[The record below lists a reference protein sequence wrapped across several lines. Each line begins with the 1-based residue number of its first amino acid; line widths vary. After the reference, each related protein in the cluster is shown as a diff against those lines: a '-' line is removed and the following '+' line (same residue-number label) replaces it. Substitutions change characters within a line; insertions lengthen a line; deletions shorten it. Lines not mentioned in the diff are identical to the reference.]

1 VNAASAVMAKARCLY
16 GRHITVEE
24 YDTLASARSVGEFA
38 AILKGLGRY
47 KEALSE
53 VNPAEIHRGA
63 LENIIS
69 KESFKTSVRLCAFA
83 GAGEKMLRAFVLV
96 KSEIEQILRLVTLL
110 NSGSADEFI
119 VDLPAFLIHHASFDL
134 LAFAHVRD
142 FDSMLAVLSKTP
154 YAKILE
160 GFKPDMGRVADFR
173 GIEYSLLLY
182 YYKNIFKTIDKMLDG
197 MAKTEMTSL
206 VRKEVDLLNF
216 DSALRLKLYYG
227 KSDAYIKSQML
238 PFYYRLKPS
247 NIDPILAA
255 DNAHEMMDMFYKLSH
270 SGNNPYKFDAA
281 VYDRRTYRRVLRSL
295 RFTANSAVSTY
306 VYIELSK
313 IEVKNLF
320 SIIEG
325 IRYGLSPDKIKEHII
340 I

>member
-1 VNAASAVMAKARCLY
+1 MAKARCIY
-16 GRHITVEE
+16 GRHITDEE
-24 YDTLASARSVGEFA
+24 YDTLAAARSVGDFA
-38 AILKGLGRY
+38 AILKEHRRY
-47 KEALSE
+47 NRALAE
-53 VNPAEIHRGA
+53 VNPSDIHRGA
-63 LENIIS
+63 LEHIIS
-69 KESFKTSVRLCAFA
+69 KENFKTSVRLCAFA
-83 GAGEKMLRAFVLV
+83 GTGEKMLKAFVLV
-96 KSEIEQILRLVTLL
+96 KSEIEQILRLITLL
-110 NSGSADEFI
+110 DSDSAEGFI

-134 LAFAHVRD
+134 LAFANVRD
-142 FDSMLAVLSKTP
+142 FDSMLAVLAKTP
-154 YAKILE
+154 YAKILA
-160 GFKPDMGRVADFR
+160 GFKPSAGVTADFR
-173 GIEYSLLLY
+173 GIEYALLLY

-197 MAKTEMTSL
+197 TAKAEMISL

-255 DNAHEMMDMFYKLSH
+255 GTAREMMDMFYKLSH

-281 VYDRRTYRRVLRSL
+281 VYDRRTYRRVLHSL
-295 RFTANSAVSTY
+295 RFTSSPAVAIY
-306 VYIELSK
+306 AYIELSK

-325 IRYGLSPDKIKEHII
+325 IRYGLSPEKIKELII